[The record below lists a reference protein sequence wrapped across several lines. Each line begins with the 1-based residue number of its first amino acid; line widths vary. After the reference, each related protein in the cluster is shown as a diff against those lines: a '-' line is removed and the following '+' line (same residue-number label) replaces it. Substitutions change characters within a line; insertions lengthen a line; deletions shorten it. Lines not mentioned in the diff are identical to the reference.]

1 MQQHEKSCKQH
12 LKFSWIK
19 TLIFRTNVRFFVYR
33 WDEFCICSVL
43 WCQHWFWLWYLLSYF
58 VYGLF
63 FSGHLAPVSLHLF
76 IHSLHINKIS
86 LKYEHALRNGIYSKK
101 ECYQQM
107 DQYCKW
113 KIISFCRNKHSKLL
127 CLCFFLS
134 TITYIWPLLGVLA
147 VISTHV

>member
-1 MQQHEKSCKQH
+1 MLDFLC
-12 LKFSWIK
+12 
-19 TLIFRTNVRFFVYR
+19 T
-33 WDEFCICSVL
+33 DEMSFASVL
-43 WCQHWFWLWYLLSYF
+43 FYDVNIGSGSDIFYHIF

-107 DQYCKW
+107 DQYCK
-113 KIISFCRNKHSKLL
+113 
-127 CLCFFLS
+127 
-134 TITYIWPLLGVLA
+134 
-147 VISTHV
+147 